1 MKKMLAFILA
11 LMMVLTSISAFADT
25 IYTKVSIDGDAVKK
39 LVTEVPDDQLAM
51 IDPIIALVNTL
62 GVKVVTAADGAQVDL
77 DLNGANALS
86 LGFAMDEAG
95 ATVAS
100 TLFPNYLITVSQDT
114 INQFIEQFM
123 ANMPGAG
130 DEGGMDMNAITE
142 VFGRYFQKWFE
153 ACAGAGQPGEPE
165 TGEFEIDGFL
175 FDTKV
180 PVTVD
185 MPAILEATRTL
196 MDDLMADPAA
206 IASLKGMAQGM
217 AQSTGETSD
226 EANFEAEFKVG
237 FEEWISNMPEAAT
250 AEFYAST
257 KDSDIFYLAGDAF
270 FQGKDEPS
278 CHYQMMQKGDG
289 IGYMGY
295 WDYRMNM
302 IIGFE
307 YSDAG
312 FNADFTLGEMYFG
325 LGLLIEQGDA
335 TTVTV
340 NVYVMSYE
348 APLATIKIDITAG
361 GERTLSLDAEGKTVL
376 AVEDVMSDQTGAAS
390 QGLLGDIMMNG
401 MGGLMGTLTEQVP
414 EISALM
420 TMMNNPGTSETEE
433 TQQEADPSSW
443 KTLGDVRSL
452 ETQDSEATWDD
463 EKYVYIFSYAGTKWM
478 VTAAFSKELEDAIR
492 NVDFMADD
500 REEQID
506 AILAPCEIISVID
519 LATLAIS
526 QEELDQWIGKT
537 GQALLDAGWEYNG
550 YTYDNDALGINMI
563 NGRIEYLVSFEGG
576 IEAPASYDEE
586 PDYKDAVI
594 AGIRFRGNSYH
605 FFDEEYADG
614 ESSEGA
620 SIANPWVDSTSSDI
634 AEAIGATF
642 GIPNGAEGISYSLMP
657 EEGLAEMRFT
667 LDGMDYVARIMPAE
681 EFTDIS
687 GLYYEWDAESAGEF
701 AGMECLEQRAFTD
714 EGTIDLFQ
722 WFDKDMGLMYSLST
736 SGADLD
742 GFDITAI
749 AGAIYAQAEEA
760 E

>member
-25 IYTKVSIDGDAVKK
+25 IYTKVSIDGAAARN
-39 LVTEVPDDQLAM
+39 LVNGVPDDQLAM
-51 IDPIIALVNTL
+51 IEPIIALVNAL
-62 GVKVVTAADGAQVDL
+62 GVKVITATDGAQVDL
-77 DLNGANALS
+77 DLNGTNALS
-86 LGFAMDEAG
+86 LGFAVDETG

-100 TLFPNYLITVSQDT
+100 TLFPNYLITASQDT
-114 INQFIEQFM
+114 INQLIEQFM

-142 VFGRYFQKWFE
+142 VFGGYFQKWFE
-153 ACAGAGQPGEPE
+153 ACAAAGQPGESV

-185 MPAILEATRTL
+185 MPAIMDATKTL
-196 MDDLMADPAA
+196 MDDLLADPAA

-226 EANFEAEFKVG
+226 EANFEAEFKAG

-270 FQGKDEPS
+270 FQGNAEPS

-295 WDYRMNM
+295 WDYRTNM

-325 LGLLIEQGDA
+325 LSLLIEQDGA
-335 TTVTV
+335 TTV
-340 NVYVMSYE
+340 NLNLYVMSYE
-348 APLATIKIDITAG
+348 APLATVKIDITSG

-376 AVEDVMSDQTGAAS
+376 AVEDIMSDQTGTAS

-414 EISALM
+414 EISDLM
-420 TMMNNPGTSETEE
+420 IMMNNPGTSETEE

-452 ETQDSEATWDD
+452 ETGDSEATWDD

-500 REEQID
+500 REAQID
-506 AILAPCEIISVID
+506 AILAPCEIISVVD
-519 LATLAIS
+519 LASLAIP

-537 GQALLDAGWEYNG
+537 GQDLLDAGWEYNG
-550 YTYDNDALGINMI
+550 YTYDGDSMGINMI
-563 NGRIEYLVSFEGG
+563 NGRIEYLVSFKGG
-576 IEAPASYDEE
+576 IEAPASFDEE

-594 AGIRFRGNSYH
+594 SGIRFRGNSFH

-614 ESSEGA
+614 KSSDGA
-620 SIANPWVDSTSSDI
+620 SVANPWVDSTSSEI

-642 GIPNGAEGISYSLMP
+642 GIPAGAENIAYSLMP
-657 EEGLAEMRFT
+657 DEGLAEMRFT

-681 EFTDIS
+681 AFTDIS

-701 AGMECLEQRAFTD
+701 AGMESLEQRAFTD

-760 E
+760 